1 MRFLS
6 LLLSIC
12 LLAAVFVAQHG
23 CKQVTSPSPPSPGGD
38 QVQEVPS
45 KPEPLRIPRVAEPE
59 MGPGFVPSSAPPTS
73 PATPDAHGG
82 VCPPG
87 GTCPPGAS
95 CPPLPPA
102 PGDLSTIP
110 GTTKGLIEAGRDF
123 PGARI
128 VESELHP
135 ALMAAAADQAA
146 FQARIGQQGHQ
157 NFGYRSAKARQDT
170 GCSKVAEICAESWA
184 WQANDTMV
192 ALGHEMWK
200 CWRQSSGHWSV
211 ASTRHRYYGIDM
223 AQGGNGIWYACAIVA
238 D

>member
-1 MRFLS
+1 MRLLS

-23 CKQVTSPSPPSPGGD
+23 CKQVTPSPPAAGGD
-38 QVQEVPS
+38 VQEVPS
-45 KPEPLRIPRVAEPE
+45 KPEPLRIPRVEEPVL
-59 MGPGFVPSSAPPTS
+59 GPGFVPSSAPPS
-73 PATPDAHGG
+73 PAPSCPPGAA
-82 VCPPG
+82 CPPG
-87 GTCPPGAS
+87 GPCPVAPSTG
-95 CPPLPPA
+95 
-102 PGDLSTIP
+102 PGDVSTIP
-110 GTTKGLIEAGRDF
+110 GTTKGLIEAGREF

-128 VESELHP
+128 VESALHP

-146 FQARIGQQGHQ
+146 FQARIGQQDHQ

-184 WQANDTMV
+184 RQANDSMV
-192 ALGHEMWK
+192 ELGREMFS

-211 ASTRHRYYGIDM
+211 ASTPHRYYGIDM